1 MKKNTVQSHFMT
13 QKEEQEYIQNFE
25 CISAEIDGLCF
36 NCGNCEV
43 GIQNAFEDSH
53 HLKEIFEGF

>member
-1 MKKNTVQSHFMT
+1 MT

-43 GIQNAFEDSH
+43 SIQNAFEDSH
-53 HLKEIFEGF
+53 HIKEIFEGF

>member
-1 MKKNTVQSHFMT
+1 MKKTIQSHFMT

-25 CISAEIDGLCF
+25 CISAEIDGCF

-43 GIQNAFEDSH
+43 GIKDSFKDSH